1 MLFNLLFSNRDAF
14 IRKPRVYTCQNKRIR
29 LFMQILFV

>member
-14 IRKPRVYTCQNKRIR
+14 IRKARVYTCQNKRIR
-29 LFMQILFV
+29 FFMQILL